1 MAKDSVLIGDEEP
14 ETVPEETEVSETEEA
29 TPSNLS
35 GSSKGGLTPA
45 ALGIIMKGVGIVLV
59 LGLIAAAAAWIVY
72 RRRKEAE
79 ALARRREARR
89 KRLIQSGEEEEFER
103 LLAEWKAR
111 DAASGR
117 KKSHSDRKDRS

>member
-1 MAKDSVLIGDEEP
+1 MKNKRLM
-14 ETVPEETEVSETEEA
+14 
-29 TPSNLS
+29 
-35 GSSKGGLTPA
+35 
-45 ALGIIMKGVGIVLV
+45 GII
-59 LGLIAAAAAWIVY
+59 GLIAAAAAWIVY
-72 RRRKEAE
+72 RRIKEAE

>member
-1 MAKDSVLIGDEEP
+1 
-14 ETVPEETEVSETEEA
+14 
-29 TPSNLS
+29 
-35 GSSKGGLTPA
+35 
-45 ALGIIMKGVGIVLV
+45 MKGVGIVLV
-59 LGLIAAAAAWIVY
+59 HGLIAAAADWIVY

-111 DAASGR
+111 DAASGKN
-117 KKSHSDRKDRS
+117 KKKK